1 MYLLP
6 LTIVR
11 IACSAVASARC
22 TRTRCIYM
30 TAAADLRAN
39 KSRIFRNTLAAVRLL
54 PVSAEPDTESATA
67 RRTHA
72 FSERV
77 DL

>member
-1 MYLLP
+1 
-6 LTIVR
+6 
-11 IACSAVASARC
+11 
-22 TRTRCIYM
+22 M
-30 TAAADLRAN
+30 TAAADLREN

-54 PVSAEPDTESATA
+54 PVTAEPDTVSATA
-67 RRTHA
+67 RHTHA